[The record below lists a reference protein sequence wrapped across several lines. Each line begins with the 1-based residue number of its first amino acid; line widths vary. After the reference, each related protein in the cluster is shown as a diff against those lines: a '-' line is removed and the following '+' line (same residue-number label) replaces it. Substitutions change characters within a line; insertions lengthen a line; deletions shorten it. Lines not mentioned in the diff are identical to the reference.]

1 MLHSAIS
8 VVSDETAVLQEARGV
23 GETRYT
29 GTFVTSSSQ
38 QKKEKGR
45 KEVETHCNSEQK
57 HRGARPGNHRLSWSR
72 DLLSASRSS
81 RLLSPPFQ
89 PPLPSST
96 QPSPGQVFRRREAV
110 GWRHT
115 DALVRRGENPYWSA
129 KRIILVSE
137 RKHLAWLSGEA
148 FDENYSYA
156 TWPSYT
162 QVNYWEALSPV
173 RFPSRYRQIRNAFTI
188 FLPVEGKIR
197 EKQTRIQQERGER
210 DLGKQTRVQFEKRGK
225 RDLEKQ
231 TITQPGRSRRDLEKR
246 WGLERKRYSFIQFRR
261 YMTVQK
267 CVVRSD
273 CTM

>member
-115 DALVRRGENPYWSA
+115 DALVRRGENPY
-129 KRIILVSE
+129 
-137 RKHLAWLSGEA
+137 
-148 FDENYSYA
+148 
-156 TWPSYT
+156 
-162 QVNYWEALSPV
+162 
-173 RFPSRYRQIRNAFTI
+173 
-188 FLPVEGKIR
+188 
-197 EKQTRIQQERGER
+197 
-210 DLGKQTRVQFEKRGK
+210 
-225 RDLEKQ
+225 
-231 TITQPGRSRRDLEKR
+231 
-246 WGLERKRYSFIQFRR
+246 
-261 YMTVQK
+261 
-267 CVVRSD
+267 
-273 CTM
+273 